1 MKLTKNNKND
11 QLYKK
16 FRKNQRQSE
25 VAGQFNA
32 MLCCGSR
39 LFFCVVLMIFVF
51 SEEAECCNTA
61 SSFYS
66 S

>member
-32 MLCCGSR
+32 MLWFTFILLCSSYD
-39 LFFCVVLMIFVF
+39 FCV
-51 SEEAECCNTA
+51 
-61 SSFYS
+61 
-66 S
+66 